1 MKLSTVLSTVIFSAA
16 LAMAACAP
24 ATEPEPETA
33 PEPEVDLEAEAAAI
47 RSIAEQVYET
57 VNNRE
62 WDAHVALYAEEYEV
76 WEESRDRATH
86 KSRHEEAFEG
96 QDDAR
101 YEIEEEIGLVFL
113 TSDVA
118 IRKTRTVASGLL
130 DEDGKPLPP
139 QRALAARVFVKKDG
153 KWSVAATLT
162 TPVAEQ

>member
-24 ATEPEPETA
+24 ATEPT
-33 PEPEVDLEAEAAAI
+33 PEPEVDLEVEAASI

-57 VNNRE
+57 VNNRD